1 MKGMMFKDLKDG
13 SSIQILIDWMLFK
26 VLSFERYIYKSF
38 FLVIIKLVDVIY
50 SVFIINVWFERG
62 LGVFTRIK
70 IKFRNRFGQEML
82 KVYL

>member
-50 SVFIINVWFERG
+50 SVFIINVWFE
-62 LGVFTRIK
+62 
-70 IKFRNRFGQEML
+70 
-82 KVYL
+82 